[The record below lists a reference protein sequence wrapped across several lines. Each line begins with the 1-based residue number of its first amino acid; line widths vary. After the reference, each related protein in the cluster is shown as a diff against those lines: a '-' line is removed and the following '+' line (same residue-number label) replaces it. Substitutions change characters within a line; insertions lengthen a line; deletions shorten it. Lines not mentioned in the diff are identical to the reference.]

1 MSLRSGLGKQ
11 KVNFDR
17 EVENREEPRTTAST
31 LCWSTDIIVYKVRD
45 SEDAINILPC
55 VLQRGWFAFCSLK
68 LLKRPGRLFIDTRRY
83 YLIPLITGTFLCYKS
98 R

>member
-31 LCWSTDIIVYKVRD
+31 LCWSTDIIVYKVWNT
-45 SEDAINILPC
+45 EDTIIILPC
-55 VLQRGWFAFCSLK
+55 V
-68 LLKRPGRLFIDTRRY
+68 
-83 YLIPLITGTFLCYKS
+83 
-98 R
+98 